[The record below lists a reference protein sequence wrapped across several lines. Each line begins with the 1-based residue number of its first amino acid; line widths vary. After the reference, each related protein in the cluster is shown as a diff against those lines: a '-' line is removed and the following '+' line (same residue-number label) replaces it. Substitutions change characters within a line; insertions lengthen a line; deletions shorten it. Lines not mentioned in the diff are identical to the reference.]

1 MTSFPAAPETL
12 RRFLLPI
19 VLLVG
24 CGSRPLSNGS
34 AGAGGDGI
42 SPTGN
47 AGSSGAAGTG
57 PGGTAGHGAAGAAG
71 HGAAGAAGYAGSP
84 GTVVVGD
91 TGTIVFAPG
100 SAVFSPREIT
110 VDLFRNGIYRCG
122 PVPGYDPAGA
132 LAVSLLGFGV
142 PGDPGCNLFIS
153 FSPVIPFDAPVTV
166 FPGQP
171 VMVSFTRGPNDE
183 IVDPSFDVGGT
194 AGAFGTGSITLDFG
208 QGLRRAPVLT
218 GGVTITLRAWPQ
230 RYGESIKYRVQAA
243 LADGGFLDF
252 EVTKLLVAPT
262 FVACPPCPAGQ
273 FCAN

>member
-1 MTSFPAAPETL
+1 MTPAKTL
-12 RRFLLPI
+12 RRFLVPM

-34 AGAGGDGI
+34 AGADGGAV
-42 SPTGN
+42 SPTGD
-47 AGSSGAAGTG
+47 AGHSGAAGNAAA
-57 PGGTAGHGAAGAAG
+57 GTAGHGAGNAGHDAAGAAG
-71 HGAAGAAGYAGSP
+71 HAGSP
-84 GTVVVGD
+84 PGTVLVGD

-100 SAVFSPREIT
+100 SAVFHPREIT
-110 VDLFRNGIYRCG
+110 VDLFRNGNYRCG
-122 PVPGYDPAGA
+122 PVPGYDPAGP

-142 PGDPGCNLFIS
+142 SGDPGCNLFIS

-171 VMVSFTRGPNDE
+171 VMVSFDRGPNGE
-183 IVDPSFDVGGT
+183 IIDPSFDVGGT

-208 QGLRRAPVLT
+208 QGLRRAPLLS
-218 GGVTITLRAWPQ
+218 GGVTITLREWPQ
-230 RYGESIKYRVQAA
+230 KYGDAIRYRVQAT

-252 EVTKLLVAPT
+252 EVTKLLVAPM

-273 FCAN
+273 FCSN